1 MFSVIPVCAIDAPT
15 KDMTRSGCQFSGNKD
30 GVFVRLVWVG
40 DNSYTVAEALA
51 HYPYII
57 YTGTHSSQTTVN
69 YIVGV
74 KNLKAGTEEE
84 RETLIVSES
93 ATHLVNNVSYCFIGN
108 YEEEEI
114 IPQNTYYCYGGDN
127 TYTTGFY
134 KTNSGN
140 SVRFTVN
147 SSACIM
153 SKNYSVKGIR
163 QNDTLS
169 IRKVRPFLYSLL
181 SKNHRPC

>member
-30 GVFVRLVWVG
+30 DVFVRLVWVG
-40 DNSYTVAEALA
+40 DKSYPVAEALA

-114 IPQNTYYCYGGDN
+114 IPQNTY
-127 TYTTGFY
+127 
-134 KTNSGN
+134 
-140 SVRFTVN
+140 TVTE
-147 SSACIM
+147 AI
-153 SKNYSVKGIR
+153 IR
-163 QNDTLS
+163 TPKAS
-169 IRKVRPFLYSLL
+169 IRPIATTVSDSR
-181 SKNHRPC
+181 